1 MYKYKISI
9 KKVSGRLNE
18 SVLPNKNLVIN
29 SKTKK
34 HVNQIFTEAADYL
47 MKKYGLVLESAEI
60 KQDETGLMLDYV
72 GMDDPSMDIEEM
84 WDVVDNYIARGYR
97 VKKQGNAL
105 ILVDKGGDVIGKV
118 RMRDTSHVEIKNPHS
133 RRTGMFGSN

>member
-34 HVNQIFTEAADYL
+34 HVNQIFAEASEYL

-84 WDVVDNYIARGYR
+84 WDVVDNYIARGYK
-97 VKKQGNAL
+97 VKKNGNVL
-105 ILVDKGGDVIGKV
+105 TLVDKGGDVIGKV
-118 RMRDTSHVEIKNPHS
+118 RMRDTRHVEIKNPYS
-133 RRTGMFGSN
+133 RHVGMFGSN

>member
-18 SVLPNKNLVIN
+18 SVLPNKNLVIS

-34 HVNQIFTEAADYL
+34 HVNQIFVEASEYL

-72 GMDDPSMDIEEM
+72 GMDDPSMDIGEM

-97 VKKQGNAL
+97 VKKQGDVL
-105 ILVDKGGDVIGKV
+105 TLVDKDGNVIGKV
-118 RMRDTSHVEIKNPHS
+118 RMRNTSHVEIKNPHS
-133 RRTGMFGSN
+133 RYTGIFGGN